1 MKKSILI
8 GFLVIIML
16 CMAGCGSEA
25 AVDSKITDD
34 QALAA
39 IKNYCYQSNPEL
51 SEKEGS
57 DDYTF
62 YWNVESSDEKQIVV
76 AYRSYT
82 AAIVRYYI
90 NPDTGDTYVTEFV
103 PDIMEE
109 EQRTEEEFN
118 VRDYMSED
126 DATEN

>member
-8 GFLVIIML
+8 GFFVIIML
-16 CMAGCGSEA
+16 CMAGFGSEA